1 MSKQTQAPASG
12 EEVAVI
18 KTSKGDIFVRLFPEH
33 APKAVENFKTHA
45 KNGYYDGLIFHR
57 VISGFM
63 FQGGC
68 PHGTGTGGPGYRFF
82 DEFSVCGF

>member
-45 KNGYYDGLIFHR
+45 KNGYYHNFAKLFCAICRKFLLAL
-57 VISGFM
+57 SF
-63 FQGGC
+63 
-68 PHGTGTGGPGYRFF
+68 T
-82 DEFSVCGF
+82 

>member
-45 KNGYYDGLIFHR
+45 KNGYYDGLIF
-57 VISGFM
+57 
-63 FQGGC
+63 
-68 PHGTGTGGPGYRFF
+68 TA
-82 DEFSVCGF
+82 